1 MDAKEEAMLTGPA
14 EQKAD
19 FTDTLKTWTDD
30 RPVAEVDDRSVHE
43 QPPAAALAEVTPLD
57 EAVARHQPPEESPVR
72 EFADHMDRA
81 QQAIKDWVR
90 KEIGLLTQNKSHDER
105 VKENP

>member
-1 MDAKEEAMLTGPA
+1 MDAKEEAMLTGAA

-30 RPVAEVDDRSVHE
+30 RPEGQADHKIVVSTESKT
-43 QPPAAALAEVTPLD
+43 LG

-90 KEIGLLTQNKSHDER
+90 KEIGLFMQNKSHDER